1 MRACPLCRLL
11 FTSPIHQASFLHR
24 HYSGLCTRFA
34 KWTVGELIPRL
45 VEGMDPA
52 VLRKI
57 ESLDSGDTHLQR
69 CWQMELYRATLDC
82 LPHDRAISPDVGRVC
97 APHCGGSRSSCKLSC
112 SCRPELCP
120 PTQALGERGF
130 ADLYISPP
138 ECMVLEATRDGKDMS
153 QHLDRFLDPR
163 KYEPLLQSGG
173 VKQHAVID
181 FCSPGSATPRMQGQ
195 HLYSVV
201 FQPGHEGAVIYH
213 MGGQQLVRIAGRADD
228 ATRSALAAA
237 LQ

>member
-1 MRACPLCRLL
+1 M
-11 FTSPIHQASFLHR
+11 Q
-24 HYSGLCTRFA
+24 
-34 KWTVGELIPRL
+34 
-45 VEGMDPA
+45 
-52 VLRKI
+52 
-57 ESLDSGDTHLQR
+57 
-69 CWQMELYRATLDC
+69 TL
-82 LPHDRAISPDVGRVC
+82 
-97 APHCGGSRSSCKLSC
+97 GG
-112 SCRPELCP
+112 
-120 PTQALGERGF
+120 RGF

-138 ECMVLEATRDGKDMS
+138 ESMVLEATRDGKDMT

-201 FQPGHEGAVIYH
+201 FQPGYEEAVIYH